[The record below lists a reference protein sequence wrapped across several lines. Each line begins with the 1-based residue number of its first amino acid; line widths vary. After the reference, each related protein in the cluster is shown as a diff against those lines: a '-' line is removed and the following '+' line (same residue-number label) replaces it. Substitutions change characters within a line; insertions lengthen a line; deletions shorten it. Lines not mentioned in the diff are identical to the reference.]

1 MNSCVFTNSSEVL
14 KRARVKM
21 LRTREPGV
29 RPHSAARLLPQPL
42 LSLAHRRIVG
52 DTDGQRPVRSCIF
65 VQTSDRSKPRL
76 CSFQMLHQI
85 KFYLGKF
92 GQIPIES
99 CPILALH
106 KCPSLPSGGTTNE
119 SRTSGVSARQPVIRL
134 ANAPQNYFSFHF
146 LSFEMWRQ
154 GEKRREAKVLLMSMF
169 ICLKAFT
176 SQHFHKT

>member
-1 MNSCVFTNSSEVL
+1 MVLDTCVAGPQDLVWILVWNTKHEVGHMNSCVFTNSSEVL

-65 VQTSDRSKPRL
+65 VQTSDQLKSRL
-76 CSFQMLHQI
+76 CSFQMLRQI

-92 GQIPIES
+92 SQIAIES

-119 SRTSGVSARQPVIRL
+119 SRTSGVSAR
-134 ANAPQNYFSFHF
+134 
-146 LSFEMWRQ
+146 
-154 GEKRREAKVLLMSMF
+154 
-169 ICLKAFT
+169 
-176 SQHFHKT
+176 